1 MVLIGFVGSG
11 VGVQLCVLKP
21 SFPPPHVQ
29 IGAKTCHPTC
39 PLCLPRRY
47 GVPRELGAVLIRG
60 TQLRVII
67 PRVHADRTVAQFR
80 VQATAVGVGPRSR
93 AFVVGVGVG
102 VLVLAQL
109 DSAHARRARGDAAQ
123 APADSLLQRYLSNT
137 DLKHMTV
144 LEAVLPDESSK
155 AKLVLT
161 RCQPLQPLLG
171 LPHQSTTPEHTVAC
185 AASLDTKAVV
195 LRVSLLADNHFSL
208 EYTAPLSAFQALC
221 VALTLCAFSLSQP
234 PMPPSHHPTPTT
246 HTPPNPALAAPTP
259 RRVPRLTCALVH
271 VRQGAHEPRT
281 TGGGPDFKSV
291 HSKTFYLKTSTQ

>member
-1 MVLIGFVGSG
+1 MRPAMRVLSEGLGTAATAWRLLPPSTPEQLVPTPAQLETEEGNSVPTLHPESAHAARLPSLPTDDGAASQRETSQGMNTLQPSGALPTRLEGAGLSCDLQPDGSLQFVMRDD
-11 VGVQLCVLKP
+11 
-21 SFPPPHVQ
+21 
-29 IGAKTCHPTC
+29 
-39 PLCLPRRY
+39 PRNEY

-80 VQATAVGVGPRSR
+80 V
-93 AFVVGVGVG
+93 
-102 VLVLAQL
+102 
-109 DSAHARRARGDAAQ
+109 Q

-161 RCQPLQPLLG
+161 
-171 LPHQSTTPEHTVAC
+171 
-185 AASLDTKAVV
+185 SLDTKAVV

-221 VALTLCAFSLSQP
+221 VALTLVHTSQGRR
-234 PMPPSHHPTPTT
+234 SAGQTSKVS
-246 HTPPNPALAAPTP
+246 TP
-259 RRVPRLTCALVH
+259 RLSA
-271 VRQGAHEPRT
+271 
-281 TGGGPDFKSV
+281 
-291 HSKTFYLKTSTQ
+291 

>member
-171 LPHQSTTPEHTVAC
+171 LPHQSTSEHTRCVCCQSRHEGGRVARLSSC
-185 AASLDTKAVV
+185 GQPFQSGIHRAALCLSSALRGAHAV
-195 LRVSLLADNHFSL
+195 RLL
-208 EYTAPLSAFQALC
+208 PLS
-221 VALTLCAFSLSQP
+221 
-234 PMPPSHHPTPTT
+234 TP
-246 HTPPNPALAAPTP
+246 NA
-259 RRVPRLTCALVH
+259 
-271 VRQGAHEPRT
+271 
-281 TGGGPDFKSV
+281 S
-291 HSKTFYLKTSTQ
+291 